1 MTNQT
6 ARVLELIKRFN
17 SGQKVC
23 IEALQYDMLWEGKSI
38 KTIRRDL
45 DVIKAIFPN
54 SFYRIQGEIGCYK
67 AITNELFSNI
77 ISAQNLSLL
86 VQTFNIA
93 NRSNLFKTL
102 QIDSADKAILE
113 KKVKESKDIYLF
125 KNKPFENKT
134 NNLELFQKLEH
145 AIYHRKE
152 IAIEYKPANRVI
164 KRVIKPYK
172 IVFMNEN
179 FYIASEVE
187 SANYQFTLFRISKIV
202 DITFTQ
208 KEFHQKR
215 EIAQFIK
222 DMQSPMARY
231 QPNYREAL
239 IKVVLEVAPKK
250 ANHFKLKKHLPS
262 QKILEEKEDGS
273 LLLEYTITQ
282 FEEIEDLIKRWIPH
296 IKVIE
301 PKTLKEKICLDL
313 QEYLNIAE
321 NN

>member
-23 IEALQYDMLWEGKSI
+23 IEALKNDILWESKSV

-54 SFYRIQGEIGCYK
+54 KFYRIQGEIGCYK

-93 NRSNLFKTL
+93 NRSNLFDTL
-102 QIDSADKAILE
+102 QIDSADKAIL
-113 KKVKESKDIYLF
+113 KTKVKESKDIYLF
-125 KNKPFENKT
+125 KSKPFENKINT
-134 NNLELFQKLEH
+134 IELFQKLEQ

-152 IAIEYKPANRVI
+152 IDLTYKPAHKKI
-164 KRVIKPYK
+164 KKIIKPYK
-172 IVFMNEN
+172 ILFMNEN
-179 FYIASEVE
+179 FYLASEVE
-187 SANYQFTLFRISKIV
+187 DSNYQFTLFRISKIV
-202 DITFTQ
+202 DITLTN

-222 DMQSPMARY
+222 DMQTPLAKY
-231 QPNYREAL
+231 QPNYRDKL
-239 IKVVLEVAPKK
+239 IKVIVEVASKK

-262 QKILEEKEDGS
+262 QQIIEEKGDGT

-282 FEEIEDLIKRWIPH
+282 FEEIENIIKSWIPH

-301 PKTLKEKICLDL
+301 PLDL
-313 QEYLNIAE
+313 KKKIYNDLKEYLNS
-321 NN
+321 